1 MKKNLIKLSILA
13 EQALAEK
20 EMAAIAGGDRK
31 ACECACYYD
40 NQEEGASTASNYSAN
55 EAKGLV
61 STKGCV
67 LCTKD
72 EEGNIG
78 YIYRNEANY

>member
-31 ACECACYYD
+31 VCQCSCYYEG
-40 NQEEGASTASNYSAN
+40 QASGASTGDNSDSNYVFS
-55 EAKGLV
+55 GT
-61 STKGCV
+61 SGRGCN
-67 LCTKD
+67 LLIKTD
-72 EEGNIG
+72 HG
-78 YIYRNEANY
+78 YEVIAQNHE